1 MARRN
6 RVSVPDGTYHV
17 TSRIVNREMWLG
29 DPKLKDEIVS
39 WIYGVAA
46 FSGVELLAWAVLD
59 NHFHL
64 VVHVPV
70 PPRELWCDPGEQP
83 DTHAFGMRPPENR
96 PPLWR
101 PASVDGDGPATE
113 RPGAPAG
120 GDSPLLV
127 RPTTGFMLSDEQM
140 LERLARLY
148 GDSGRVEALRRSWAA
163 MRRAGNGGAVDAIK
177 EGYCRRMY
185 NLSQF
190 VKTLKERIAQA
201 VNRRRGHVGHVFE
214 GRFYSGLLEDDGEVR
229 RLVSLYVDYNPY
241 KARIVREDED
251 YAWSS
256 FGQARGNG
264 LHAVSCRA
272 AYERIH
278 GCVWEEARERIE
290 AAFRERVADEREFG
304 RMLDEGKVRATQDQ
318 LIHLHVPALSRGP
331 FIGRGTAF
339 GRRVVAGMTRNFPR
353 PSFRSL
359 RWLARAVAWSDR
371 RHVT

>member
-1 MARRN
+1 
-6 RVSVPDGTYHV
+6 
-17 TSRIVNREMWLG
+17 
-29 DPKLKDEIVS
+29 
-39 WIYGVAA
+39 
-46 FSGVELLAWAVLD
+46 
-59 NHFHL
+59 
-64 VVHVPV
+64 
-70 PPRELWCDPGEQP
+70 
-83 DTHAFGMRPPENR
+83 
-96 PPLWR
+96 
-101 PASVDGDGPATE
+101 
-113 RPGAPAG
+113 
-120 GDSPLLV
+120 
-127 RPTTGFMLSDEQM
+127 
-140 LERLARLY
+140 
-148 GDSGRVEALRRSWAA
+148 

-256 FGQARGNG
+256 FGQARGNKR
-264 LHAVSCRA
+264 HAVSCRA

-304 RMLDEGKVRATQDQ
+304 RMLDAGKVRATQDQ
-318 LIHLHVPALSRGP
+318 LVHLHVPALSRGP

-339 GRRVVAGMTRNFPR
+339 GRRAVAGMTRNFPR

-371 RHVT
+371 RHVA

>member
-101 PASVDGDGPATE
+101 PASVDGDGPASE
-113 RPGAPAG
+113 RSGAPAG

-163 MRRAGNGGAVDAIK
+163 MRRAGNGGAVDAVK

-264 LHAVSCRA
+264 RHAVSCRA

-318 LIHLHVPALSRGP
+318 LVHLHVPALSRGP

-371 RHVT
+371 RHVA